1 MSLEYKKGHRALP
14 QKKPRQLWQLWTL
27 EARTPRSRTRLE
39 SELPRQQ
46 GQRPAQCWRVS
57 RGVEVHGDSQ
67 RGKASRQLRSKEN
80 TYYSYTLTCSLVVSR
95 FFFFFPHILLL

>member
-1 MSLEYKKGHRALP
+1 MCLGYMKGHRALP

-46 GQRPAQCWRVS
+46 GQRRAQCWRVS

-80 TYYSYTLTCSLVVSR
+80 TYYSYTLTCSLVASG
-95 FFFFFPHILLL
+95 FFPPTLLL